1 LSSHRAGRLALL
13 AARRPAYD
21 SGRDFD
27 LGLNTTNTT
36 ALAFGIRDYR
46 ATDFDRLW
54 EIDQRCFPSGISY
67 TQMELSGFITRRN
80 AITLVGE
87 FHSGEDADVASAE
100 ENPVARIAGF
110 VVAHPIRRKYGRIL
124 TLDILAEARRYGL
137 GIKLMT
143 ACEERLRAQGCAD
156 VYLETAVDNEPA
168 IQLYSKLGYQIL
180 RTIPDYYASHSL
192 DAFQMRKHLNSAHP
206 L

>member
-1 LSSHRAGRLALL
+1 
-13 AARRPAYD
+13 
-21 SGRDFD
+21 
-27 LGLNTTNTT
+27 LGLNTTNT
-36 ALAFGIRDYR
+36 AGLAFSIRDYR
-46 ATDFDRLW
+46 AADFDRLW
-54 EIDQRCFPSGISY
+54 EIDQRCFPPGISY

-87 FHSGEDADVASAE
+87 FQPGQSEDGAAVSCAE
-100 ENPVARIAGF
+100 ESPADRIAGF

-124 TLDILAEARRYGL
+124 TLDILPEARRYGL

-143 ACEERLRAQGCAD
+143 ACEERLRSLGCAE
-156 VYLETAVDNEPA
+156 VYLETAVNNGPA
-168 IQLYSKLGYQIL
+168 VGLYGKLGYQIL

-192 DAFQMRKHLNSAHP
+192 DAYQMRKHLSSAHP

>member
-1 LSSHRAGRLALL
+1 MSSHRAGRLALL
-13 AARRPAYD
+13 AACRPAYD
-21 SGRDFD
+21 GGRDFD
-27 LGLNTTNTT
+27 LGLNTTNT
-36 ALAFGIRDYR
+36 AGLAFSVRDYR
-46 ATDFDRLW
+46 SADFDRLW

-87 FHSGEDADVASAE
+87 FLPGEAAHDGADASAG
-100 ENPVARIAGF
+100 ENPADRIAGF

-124 TLDILAEARRYGL
+124 TLDILPEARRYGL

-156 VYLETAVDNEPA
+156 VYLETAVNNEPA
-168 IQLYSKLGYQIL
+168 VQLYSKLGYQIL

-192 DAFQMRKHLNSAHP
+192 DAFQMRKHL
-206 L
+206 

>member
-1 LSSHRAGRLALL
+1 M
-13 AARRPAYD
+13 
-21 SGRDFD
+21 
-27 LGLNTTNTT
+27 GLNTTNT
-36 ALAFGIRDYR
+36 AGLAFSIRDYR
-46 ATDFDRLW
+46 SADFDRLW
-54 EIDQRCFPSGISY
+54 EIDQHCFPSGISY
-67 TQMELSGFITRRN
+67 TQMELSGFITKRN

-87 FHSGEDADVASAE
+87 FQPGNAGDDADLASAE
-100 ENPVARIAGF
+100 ENPVHRIAGF

-124 TLDILAEARRYGL
+124 TLDILPEARRYGL

-143 ACEERLRAQGCAD
+143 ACEERLHSLGCAD
-156 VYLETAVDNEPA
+156 VYLETAVNNEPA
-168 IQLYSKLGYQIL
+168 VRLYGKLGYQIL